1 MGRDKG
7 MQKFLDSF
15 AKKAFG
21 RSPAK
26 AEEKQVCIS
35 VAKKSKWKILGMSY
49 PLKNMGFLGSVR
61 SARMT
66 HLVNFKK

>member
-1 MGRDKG
+1 MERSKG

-26 AEEKQVCIS
+26 AEEKQVCVS
-35 VAKKSKWKILGMSY
+35 VAKKSKWKILEMSY
-49 PLKNMGFLGSVR
+49 LLKNIGFLDSVK
-61 SARMT
+61 SAKTTR
-66 HLVNFKK
+66 LVNFKK